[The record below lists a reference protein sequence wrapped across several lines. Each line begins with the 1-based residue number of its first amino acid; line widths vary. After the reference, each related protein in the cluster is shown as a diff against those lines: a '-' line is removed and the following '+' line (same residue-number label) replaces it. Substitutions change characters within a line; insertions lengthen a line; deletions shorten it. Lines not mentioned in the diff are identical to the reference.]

1 MICIF
6 ALMLC
11 FTEMEDD
18 EELERMMLSI
28 SPSKLQG
35 QLSKKTSHRHRC
47 TGFVV
52 YGDKICLMTW
62 V

>member
-1 MICIF
+1 MIRIF
-6 ALMLC
+6 AFMLC

-35 QLSKKTSHRHRC
+35 QPSKKTSHRPIFGSL
-47 TGFVV
+47 GFFLLRL
-52 YGDKICLMTW
+52 YLFD
-62 V
+62 